1 MFPLREVQTAM
12 SALRR
17 AGYLYYFMAHN
28 NGAGPP
34 LHTQIDDYTLTL
46 VSNKV
51 SRLYQ
56 DVEVDPNLFTLVS
69 EALIEEEEEFR

>member
-1 MFPLREVQTAM
+1 
-12 SALRR
+12 
-17 AGYLYYFMAHN
+17 MAHN

-69 EALIEEEEEFR
+69 EADNKEDEEFR